1 VGSLVAD
8 FHRNLLGGGVFCY
21 PANARSPRGKLRL
34 LYEANPLAFIAE
46 QAGGLASDGA
56 GRVMDIHPTELHQRT
71 PLYLG
76 SRAEVETVQEFPLPP
91 EFVERRTGAVG
102 GA

>member
-1 VGSLVAD
+1 
-8 FHRNLLGGGVFCY
+8 
-21 PANARSPRGKLRL
+21 LRL

-46 QAGGLASDGA
+46 QAGGLASDGG
-56 GRVMDIHPTELHQRT
+56 GRVMDIQPTELHQRT

-91 EFVERRTGAVG
+91 EFVERRVGTAG

>member
-1 VGSLVAD
+1 M
-8 FHRNLLGGGVFCY
+8 
-21 PANARSPRGKLRL
+21 
-34 LYEANPLAFIAE
+34 
-46 QAGGLASDGA
+46 ASDGI
-56 GRVMDIHPTELHQRT
+56 GRVMDIQPTELHQRT

-91 EFVERRTGAVG
+91 EFVDRRVGTAG